1 MWNTRVMYATAVIK
15 QCEHRDIH
23 LPVGSYDP
31 RGLVEVKHLNLD
43 VPCVIL
49 RGIDWQTS
57 NETVRGMLKIASRDK
72 SSSVR
77 EYAGGEIKRCMEDQ
91 IKTCPVSALVAPA
104 EAGLMAIPMATRRDL
119 CSARGNTDT
128 FYIQIVDV
136 SPTQMI
142 RGKDHQVALLTT
154 YFIT

>member
-57 NETVRGMLKIASRDK
+57 NETVRGILTIASRDK
-72 SSSVR
+72 SSVR
-77 EYAGGEIKRCMEDQ
+77 EYAGGEIKRMEDQ
-91 IKTCPVSALVAPA
+91 MKTCPVSVLVAPA

-119 CSARGNTDT
+119 CSARENTDT

-136 SPTQMI
+136 SPPQI